1 MRNRLFCL
9 ALVAAILVIMAV
21 PSTVF
26 ANGQHGEPP
35 QPEPE
40 TPVVLPVT
48 GADAGLMWIL
58 LAAGASALLAGSVLR
73 AKRAIR

>member
-1 MRNRLFCL
+1 MHNRLLRL
-9 ALVAAILVIMAV
+9 ALVAAILVLMAV
-21 PSTVF
+21 PATVL

-48 GADAGLMWIL
+48 GAG
-58 LAAGASALLAGSVLR
+58 
-73 AKRAIR
+73 